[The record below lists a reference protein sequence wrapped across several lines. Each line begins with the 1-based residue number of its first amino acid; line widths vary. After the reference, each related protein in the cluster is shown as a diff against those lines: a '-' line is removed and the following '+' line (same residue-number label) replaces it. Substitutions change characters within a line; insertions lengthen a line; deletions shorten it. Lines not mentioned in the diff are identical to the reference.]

1 MLWGA
6 NHIFRVNSPKAAAA
20 TAGTSSAS
28 MSTGTEWDNAIG
40 ELETDPAWEQQK
52 QKALDEQRALFEAEV
67 AIDLL
72 AALNPVVSRLQN

>member
-1 MLWGA
+1 
-6 NHIFRVNSPKAAAA
+6 
-20 TAGTSSAS
+20 

-67 AIDLL
+67 AINLL